1 MAEGR
6 VWVPET
12 LNALLVDPDDAYIDA
27 WRVQLPAYL
36 DSLAREKNAVYEAV
50 GCGDDFRAYVRVA
63 FEDHTTQRYFVVYG
77 ALIWVLCSPAG
88 RKRLHPKDVA
98 YIDDVFRRDLGHF
111 IAGRDRNGQPFSA
124 EERPERLIDA
134 YTATFVKVQAER
146 YAHMY
151 KHAL

>member
-1 MAEGR
+1 MQSGGGEPYAVRHARHMAEGR

-63 FEDHTTQRYFVVYG
+63 FEDHTTQRYFVSTRRTSRTSTTSSD
-77 ALIWVLCSPAG
+77 AISDTSSPVVIATVS
-88 RKRLHPKDVA
+88 RSRPKND
-98 YIDDVFRRDLGHF
+98 
-111 IAGRDRNGQPFSA
+111 PSA
-124 EERPERLIDA
+124 
-134 YTATFVKVQAER
+134 
-146 YAHMY
+146 
-151 KHAL
+151 